1 MPARPA
7 RERDRLACPSLAKF
21 PRQTGGHV
29 SPARLDSRRMTPC
42 RRLCAALV
50 TLALLSA
57 ASAAFAAEVTVRG
70 TQILVDS
77 QPFVVRGAAGGDQ
90 LAVLKG
96 LGANTVRSYG
106 GDPGPLLAEAERV
119 GLKVIVGLW
128 LEHPRRGFD
137 YADRG
142 AVEAQLAGFRGI
154 VEKYRGSPALLAWG
168 IGNEVEAELANS
180 SMVWPAIE
188 EAAKLV
194 KSLDPH
200 LPTVAVLQ
208 ETGADKV
215 RRIKEQAPSIDVLGV
230 NAYGDAVPPA
240 PARARAQGWA
250 GPIVITELGALGQ
263 WQAGKT
269 PWGAILELNSTEKAQ
284 KLRAYLAALERA
296 GVGQIVFLW
305 GSKQEVTPTW
315 HSLLLPTGDWTES
328 AEAMA
333 AAWGGTTPGA
343 DRAPRILALTL
354 DPGPTWQRGTTARAA
369 LRAFDP
375 DGDAIAV
382 EWHVLEESTDLKEAG
397 DAELVPTGH
406 DEALRDADN
415 KSVSIAGLVPGRYR
429 LFAYLRD
436 GRGGGATVN
445 LPFQVR

>member
-1 MPARPA
+1 MTLPSFAR
-7 RERDRLACPSLAKF
+7 
-21 PRQTGGHV
+21 
-29 SPARLDSRRMTPC
+29 
-42 RRLCAALV
+42 AALIALSL
-50 TLALLSA
+50 LAG
-57 ASAAFAAEVTVRG
+57 ASAAAAAEVTVRG
-70 TQILVDS
+70 AQILVDG
-77 QPFVVRGAAGGDQ
+77 QPFIVHGAAGGEQ
-90 LAVLKG
+90 LAVLRG
-96 LGANTVRSYG
+96 LGASTVRSYG

-142 AVEAQLAGFRGI
+142 AVEAQLAAIRAT
-154 VEKYRGSPALLAWG
+154 VERYRTHPALLAWG
-168 IGNEVEAELANS
+168 IGNEVEAELANP

-188 EAAKLV
+188 ETAKLV

-200 LPTVAVLQ
+200 HPTMAVLQ

-215 RRIKEQAPSIDVLGV
+215 RRIKEQAPSIEILGV
-230 NAYGDAVPPA
+230 NSYGDAVPTV

-250 GPIVITELGALGQ
+250 GPIVISELGALGQ

-269 PWGAILELNSTEKAQ
+269 PWGAMVELNSTEKAQ
-284 KLRAYLAALERA
+284 KLRSYLAVLESA
-296 GVGQIVFLW
+296 GVGQILFLW
-305 GSKQEVTPTW
+305 GNKQEVTPTW
-315 HSLLLPTGDWTES
+315 HSLLLPTGEWTES

-354 DPGPTWQRGTTARAA
+354 DPGPIWPRGATARAA

-382 EWHVLEESTDLKEAG
+382 EWRILEESTDLKQAG
-397 DAELVPTGH
+397 DAELVPAGH

-415 KSVSIAGLVPGRYR
+415 KGVTIAGLVPGNYR

-445 LPFQVR
+445 LPIQVR

>member
-1 MPARPA
+1 MTLLAAARP
-7 RERDRLACPSLAKF
+7 LLI
-21 PRQTGGHV
+21 
-29 SPARLDSRRMTPC
+29 
-42 RRLCAALV
+42 ALFLV
-50 TLALLSA
+50 CTATL
-57 ASAAFAAEVTVRG
+57 ASAAEVMVRG
-70 TQILVDS
+70 TQILVDG
-77 QPFVVRGAAGGDQ
+77 QPFVVRGAAGGEQ
-90 LAVLKG
+90 LALLKG

-106 GDPGPLLAEAERV
+106 GDPGPLLGEAERV
-119 GLKVIVGLW
+119 GLKVVVGLW

-137 YADRG
+137 YADRA
-142 AVEAQLAGFRGI
+142 AVKNQLAVIGAT
-154 VEKYRGSPALLAWG
+154 VEKYRGHPALLAWG
-168 IGNEVEAELANS
+168 IGNEVEAELKDP

-188 EAAKLV
+188 EAARLV

-200 LPTVAVLQ
+200 HPTMAVLQ

-215 RRIKEQAPSIDVLGV
+215 RKIKAEAPSIDVLGV
-230 NAYGDAVPPA
+230 NSYGDAIPTV

-250 GPIVITELGALGQ
+250 GPIVVSEMGALGQ
-263 WQAGKT
+263 WQAGRT
-269 PWGAILELNSTEKAQ
+269 PWGAMVELNSTEKAQ
-284 KLRAYLAALERA
+284 KLRSYLGALENA
-296 GVGQIVFLW
+296 GVGQILFLW
-305 GSKQEVTPTW
+305 GAKQEVTPTW
-315 HSLLLPTGDWTES
+315 HSLLLPTGEWTES

-354 DPGPTWQRGTTARAA
+354 DPGPSLPRGTTARAA
-369 LRAFDP
+369 LRAYDP

-397 DAELVPTGH
+397 DAELVPAGH
-406 DEALRDADN
+406 DEALREPDN
-415 KSVSIAGLVPGRYR
+415 KSVTIAGLVPGNYR

>member
-1 MPARPA
+1 MILPAVMR
-7 RERDRLACPSLAKF
+7 
-21 PRQTGGHV
+21 
-29 SPARLDSRRMTPC
+29 
-42 RRLCAALV
+42 ALW
-50 TLALLSA
+50 LALALAAITTA
-57 ASAAFAAEVTVRG
+57 ASAAEVTVRG
-70 TQILVDS
+70 AQILVDG
-77 QPFVVRGAAGGDQ
+77 QPFVVRGAAGGEQ

-128 LEHPRRGFD
+128 LEHPRRGFN

-142 AVEAQLAGFRGI
+142 AVEAQLAAFRAL

-168 IGNEVEAELANS
+168 IGNEVEAELPDA

-200 LPTVAVLQ
+200 HPTLAVLQ

-215 RRIKEQAPSIDVLGV
+215 RKIKAQAPSIDILGV
-230 NAYGDAVPPA
+230 NSYGDAIPTV
-240 PARARAQGWA
+240 PARARAQGWT

-269 PWGAILELNSTEKAQ
+269 PWGAMVEPNSTEKAQ
-284 KLRAYLAALERA
+284 KLRSYLAVLEGA
-296 GVGQIVFLW
+296 GVGQILFLW

-315 HSLLLPTGDWTES
+315 HSLLLPTGEWTES

-354 DPGPTWQRGTTARAA
+354 DPGPTWPRGTTAHAA

-382 EWHVLEESTDLKEAG
+382 EWHVLEESTDLKQAG
-397 DAELVPTGH
+397 DAELVPAGH
-406 DEALRDADN
+406 DEALRDAGN
-415 KSVSIAGLVPGRYR
+415 KGVTIAGLVPGHYR